1 MHIDLSTL
9 LLQAFNLLVLLALL
23 RWLLYRPLQSVIAA
37 RRALI
42 AKELADASDKAAQA
56 QQAAS
61 ALASQQQTLQTE
73 QARLLDAARRDA
85 DTERAQLIASAR
97 IEAKAQLDAARVQLA
112 SERQQAESKLF
123 DEASGLAVDLAGRL
137 LTHTPA
143 DDSAFIES
151 LLAQVAATPEAQRAQ
166 WFAPGRA
173 RAIELCTARALAP
186 AAQDALRT
194 RLRALLGDSV
204 ALTCTHD
211 SALIA
216 GAELRFALGTL
227 ALHWALALQEARQA
241 LAPVAQEAA

>member
-9 LLQAFNLLVLLALL
+9 LLQAVNLLVLLVLL

-37 RRALI
+37 RRALV

-61 ALASQQQTLQTE
+61 ALASQQQTLETE

-85 DTERAQLIASAR
+85 AAEREQLLASAR
-97 IEAKAQLDAARVQLA
+97 LEAKAQLDAARAQLA
-112 SERQQAESKLF
+112 SERQQAASRLF
-123 DEASGLAVDLAGRL
+123 DEASGLAVDLAGRM
-137 LTHTPA
+137 LTLTPV
-143 DDSAFIES
+143 DDSTFIDS

-166 WFAPGRA
+166 WFAPGSA
-173 RAIELCTARALAP
+173 RNVELCTARALAP
-186 AAQDALRT
+186 AVQDALRE

-227 ALHWALALQEARQA
+227 ALHWARTLQEARQA

>member
-42 AKELADASDKAAQA
+42 AKELADASEKAAQA

-61 ALASQQQTLQTE
+61 ALASQQETLQAE

-85 DTERAQLIASAR
+85 AAERAQLIASAR

-143 DDSAFIES
+143 DDSAFIDS
-151 LLAQVAATPEAQRAQ
+151 LLTQVAATPEAQRA
-166 WFAPGRA
+166 
-173 RAIELCTARALAP
+173 
-186 AAQDALRT
+186 
-194 RLRALLGDSV
+194 
-204 ALTCTHD
+204 
-211 SALIA
+211 
-216 GAELRFALGTL
+216 
-227 ALHWALALQEARQA
+227 
-241 LAPVAQEAA
+241 

>member
-9 LLQAFNLLVLLALL
+9 LLQAVNLLVLLALL

-37 RRALI
+37 RRALV
-42 AKELADASDKAAQA
+42 AKELADASDKVAQA

-61 ALASQQQTLQTE
+61 ALASQQQTLETE
-73 QARLLDAARRDA
+73 QTRLLDAARRDA
-85 DTERAQLIASAR
+85 AAEREQLLASAR
-97 IEAKAQLDAARVQLA
+97 LEAKAQLDAARAQLA
-112 SERQQAESKLF
+112 SERQQAASRLF

-143 DDSAFIES
+143 DDSAFIDS

-166 WFAPGRA
+166 WFAPGSA
-173 RAIELCTARALAP
+173 RNVELCTARALAP
-186 AAQDALRT
+186 AAQDALRE
-194 RLRALLGDSV
+194 RLRTLLDDSV

-227 ALHWALALQEARQA
+227 ALHWARTLQEARQA